1 MPKVLRVGYLV
12 NQYPAVSH
20 SFIRREIAAL
30 ESTGAAVLRFSIR
43 KSESNLPD
51 RLDREEQSRT
61 RVLLTGGFLKPV
73 ACLTWLLATRPKRL
87 MNALSIVFGN
97 VRWSIKNV
105 VRRLAYLAEA
115 AELVRQFELDPV
127 DHLHA
132 HFGTNPAFVA
142 RLVFRLGGPPYSF
155 TAHGPDEFDRPEE
168 LDLAG
173 KIADARF
180 AVAISEFGRSQLMR
194 WSDPR
199 HWPSIKVVRCGLDD
213 SFLKAEATPVPAS
226 PTLCCVARLSG
237 QKGLPVLVEAAAILK
252 RRGIRF
258 EIVVVGDGE
267 LRRVLE
273 EEITSRD
280 LREEVN
286 LVGWKSG
293 AEVRKQITESRA
305 LVVPSFGEGLP
316 VVIMEAY
323 SLGRPVIATRIA
335 GIPELVDEDCGWI
348 ISPGSAV
355 DLADAME
362 KALTAPITSIER
374 LGMEGRSR
382 VKQLHDVQTNAIYL
396 KSLIEEA
403 VLQESRN

>member
-30 ESTGAAVLRFSIR
+30 ESAGAAVLRFSIR

-61 RVLLTGGFLKPV
+61 RVLLTGGFLKPI
-73 ACLTWLLATRPKRL
+73 ASLTWLLATRPKRL

-115 AELVRQFELDPV
+115 AELVRQFELDPI

-180 AVAISEFGRSQLMR
+180 AVAISQFGRSQLMR
-194 WSDPR
+194 WSDPT
-199 HWPSIKVVRCGLDD
+199 HWGAIKVVRCGLDD
-213 SFLKAEATPVPAS
+213 SFLKAEATPLPAS

-273 EEITSRD
+273 DEITSRD
-280 LREEVN
+280 LREELN

-362 KALTAPITSIER
+362 KALAAPITSIER

-403 VLQESRN
+403 VLQEGRS